1 MDSVQAKYFK
11 AAREAGVYVVE
22 ACGIG
27 SLPTD
32 YGIALLMKK
41 FPGGL
46 NSVEYFVEFLE
57 GPRGRSTGYG
67 TFSSGVHSLIDY
79 FKSSKFEQQ
88 VKENVFK
95 KDPVKSIYLMNKLI
109 KKSLVIYS
117 RKERA
122 LCLKY
127 VGPDVRTIKRSQM
140 FRANFLNKET
150 LIETNGYLKPN
161 SVFAAFLHIYVSIL
175 FTLMCLFAV
184 GRFLM
189 ERYPSF
195 FTAGLFTKTGPSR
208 EQILEGG
215 TRITFYAEGWK
226 NKVEE
231 SVKQTTRPDKRLK
244 MVVTG
249 QEPAYAFTAVCM
261 VQACLTVL
269 FENKKIPL
277 EGGVYTPG
285 VAFEDTSMQE
295 RLEKRGATFT
305 FEEVE

>member
-189 ERYPSF
+189 ER
-195 FTAGLFTKTGPSR
+195 
-208 EQILEGG
+208 ILEGG